1 MCAGGVKLGSNSR
14 PSSGSFHVGIT
25 HPLQAH
31 VSLEKADCCYPD
43 RNIVTCPEYT
53 DCPLHQQK
61 LIGDLRTRRSVEHL
75 FRATNAMISSEQIR
89 LATTN
94 DALCIGQ
101 MSRDFIESGLGWS
114 WTPSR
119 VLRAIDDKS
128 SNVVVADEGSEV
140 IGFAVMQYFD
150 AESHLDLFGV
160 HPNYRRKGVG
170 TRMIRWLEKTA
181 LVNGSGVVYLET
193 RLRNREAREFYK
205 SLGYR
210 VVQRVPGYYKGRES
224 AIRMGHDLW
233 SGVPLV

>member
-1 MCAGGVKLGSNSR
+1 
-14 PSSGSFHVGIT
+14 
-25 HPLQAH
+25 
-31 VSLEKADCCYPD
+31 
-43 RNIVTCPEYT
+43 
-53 DCPLHQQK
+53 
-61 LIGDLRTRRSVEHL
+61 
-75 FRATNAMISSEQIR
+75 MICSEQIR
-89 LATTN
+89 LARTS
-94 DALCIGQ
+94 DAPRIGE

-150 AESHLDLFGV
+150 AEARLDLFGV
-160 HPNYRRKGVG
+160 HPSHRRKGVG
-170 TRMIRWLEKTA
+170 TRTIRWLEETA

-233 SGVPLV
+233 SGVPPV